1 MEKPRLSFWQIWN
14 MSFGFL
20 GIQFGWGLQMANM
33 SAIYQY
39 LGARENEIPILW
51 LAAPLTGLVVQPI
64 IGYFSDRTWNRL
76 GRRRPY
82 FLGGAVAASLAL
94 LAMPN
99 SSALWMAAGLLWI
112 LDASVNVSME
122 PFRAFVGDMLPNE
135 QRKSG
140 FAMQSLLIGAGAVL
154 SSALPYVLTHGF
166 GVSGESTVE
175 SAIPPTVHVA
185 FTIGAFVFFLGVLYT
200 VLTTREYPPEDLAAF
215 ERAKRETAGLSH
227 AFREIFQGIGSMPG
241 PMRKLAAVQFFT
253 WFGLFC
259 LWIYFAPGVAKDIF
273 RGAPLGAANATVDR
287 TLDEPANAPLLDA
300 AARAARAYEDLKRQV
315 ASAEP
320 AAGEPRGGSMDGV
333 LTMLG
338 LKAAPPDPGARV
350 TAVDLASALERS
362 LAEGGAPASDADRQ
376 NPMVRTVASLLG
388 QNGLAPGK
396 AAAPAALGAAS
407 EALVER
413 LASARRYQ
421 EGVSWAG
428 VCFAAYNLV
437 AFGFSFLLLALVK
450 RASARSIHLVCLAL
464 GGLGLLSVLV
474 VRDPGLLLVSM
485 VGVGVAWASILAM
498 PYAML
503 SNALPAAKMGF
514 YMGVFN
520 FFIVL
525 PQILASVGLGWVMER
540 FLGNDA
546 TKALLLGGASML
558 LAALLVLR
566 VKKEETE

>member
-1 MEKPRLSFWQIWN
+1 VEKPRLSFWQIWN

-94 LAMPN
+94 VAMPN

-200 VLTTREYPPEDLAAF
+200 VLTTREYPPEDLEAF
-215 ERAKRETAGLSH
+215 EKAKRETAGLSH

-241 PMRKLAAVQFFT
+241 PMKKLAAVQFFT

-287 TLDEPANAPLLDA
+287 TLDEPSNASLLDA

-315 ASAEP
+315 ASAAP
-320 AAGEPRGGSMDGV
+320 AGGEPRGGALDGV

-350 TAVDLASALERS
+350 TAAELASALERS
-362 LAEGGAPASDADRQ
+362 LAAGGAPASDADRQ

-388 QNGLAPGK
+388 QNGLAPGT
-396 AAAPAALGAAS
+396 AAPPAALGAAS

-413 LASARRYQ
+413 LGSARRYQ

-474 VRDPGLLLVSM
+474 VQEPGFLLVSM